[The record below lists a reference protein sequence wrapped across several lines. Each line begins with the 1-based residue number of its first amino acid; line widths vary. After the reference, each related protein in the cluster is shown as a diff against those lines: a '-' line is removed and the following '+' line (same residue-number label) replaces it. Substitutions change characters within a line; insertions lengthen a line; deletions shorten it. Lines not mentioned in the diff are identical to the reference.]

1 MADELYD
8 LIIIGGGLAGA
19 SFACALKNTKLNN
32 TESHRPLKVA
42 VVEAYALDTDAQP
55 SYDDRTV
62 ALSYGSSCIFR
73 NMGSSLNESDDQGLW
88 GLLARYA
95 QAIDTIHISD
105 RGHFGVTRLTKEQEG
120 VEALGYVLENRA
132 IGQQLYAELEHVTG
146 DDGACITL
154 FCPAKLTGLHQ
165 DEHQVS
171 IDISVEG
178 EGGQAN
184 RQTGRQI
191 CGKMLVAADG
201 NNSQVMKLLN
211 IGSNRHSYDQVALIT
226 NVTPGK
232 KHNNVAYE
240 RFTDSGPLAFLPMT
254 QNRCSVV
261 WTLSPEQADYLYAL
275 DEADFVANLQ
285 QRFGFRLGQIKKA
298 GSRHIYPLFLQSS
311 SQMVYGR
318 VALIG
323 NAAHSVH
330 PVAGQGFN
338 LALRDIA
345 LLAELLVDHYR
356 EAGDTDAGLTE
367 LETVQILLQQY
378 AELRE
383 QDIKRVYRFTD
394 TLVKTFSNAFAP
406 LAHLR
411 SASLL
416 LVDIIPDI
424 KHRLATQS
432 MGLDMGRG
440 SRLTRLNRGLRL

>member
-1 MADELYD
+1 MADEHYD

-19 SFACALKNTKLNN
+19 SLACALKNTRLLNIGLQ
-32 TESHRPLKVA
+32 RPLKVA
-42 VVEAYALDTDAQP
+42 VVEAYALDTEAQP

-73 NMGSSLNESDDQGLW
+73 NMGSSLNDSDEQGLW
-88 GLLARYA
+88 GLLAPYA
-95 QAIDTIHISD
+95 QSIDTIHISD
-105 RGHFGVTRLTKEQEG
+105 RGHFGVTQLTKEQEG

-132 IGQQLYAELEHVTG
+132 IGQQLYAQLEHVTE
-146 DDGACITL
+146 DDGARITL
-154 FCPAKLTGLHQ
+154 FCPATLTGLRQ
-165 DEHQVS
+165 DEQQVS
-171 IDISVEG
+171 IDISVEAAD
-178 EGGQAN
+178 GQTN
-184 RQTGRQI
+184 RLTSRQI
-191 CGKMLVAADG
+191 SGNMLVAADG
-201 NNSQVMKLLN
+201 NNSKVMKLLN
-211 IGSNRHSYDQVALIT
+211 IGSHRQSYDQVALIT

-261 WTLSPEQADYLYAL
+261 WTLSPEQADDLYAL
-275 DEADFVANLQ
+275 DEANFVASLQ
-285 QRFGFRLGQIKKA
+285 QRFGFRLGLIKKA
-298 GSRHIYPLFLQSS
+298 GSRHIYPLFLQSA
-311 SQMVYGR
+311 SQIVHRR

-356 EAGDTDAGLTE
+356 EASDADAGLAE
-367 LETVQILLQQY
+367 LENVEILLQQY

-394 TLVKTFSNAFAP
+394 TLVKTFSNAFTP

-411 SASLL
+411 SASLF

-424 KHRLATQS
+424 KHRLAIQS

-440 SRLTRLNRGLRL
+440 GRLTRLNRGLRL

>member
-42 VVEAYALDTDAQP
+42 VVEAYALDTEAQP

-62 ALSYGSSCIFR
+62 ALSYGSSCIFQ
-73 NMGSSLNESDDQGLW
+73 NMGSSLNDSNDRGVW
-88 GLLARYA
+88 GLLEPYA

-105 RGHFGVTRLTKEQEG
+105 RGHFGVTRLTREQEG

-132 IGQQLYAELEHVTG
+132 IGQQLYAELEHTSRDASSGASG
-146 DDGACITL
+146 DIGAEITL
-154 FCPAKLTGLHQ
+154 FCPASLVSLHQ
-165 DEHQVS
+165 DDRQVD
-171 IDISVEG
+171 IEISVDG
-178 EGGQAN
+178 VSK
-184 RQTGRQI
+184 QI
-191 CGKMLVAADG
+191 SGKILVAADG

-211 IGSNRHSYDQVALIT
+211 IGSNRQSYDQVALIT

-232 KHNNVAYE
+232 RHNNVAYE

-254 QNRCSVV
+254 QKRCSVV
-261 WTLSPEQADYLYAL
+261 WTLSPEQADYLYAM
-275 DEADFVANLQ
+275 DDAEFMAQLQ
-285 QRFGFRLGQIKKA
+285 QRFGFRLGQIKKV
-298 GSRHIYPLFLQSS
+298 GSRHIYPLFLQSA
-311 SQMVYGR
+311 SQIVHGR

-345 LLAELLVDHYR
+345 LLAELLVDSHR
-356 EAGDTDAGLTE
+356 QGEDLGQLEEA
-367 LETVQILLQQY
+367 QILLQQY
-378 AELRE
+378 ASLRE
-383 QDIKRVYRFTD
+383 QDINRVYRFTD
-394 TLVKTFSNAFAP
+394 ALVKTFSNAFAP

-411 SASLL
+411 SASLFL
-416 LVDIIPDI
+416 IDIIPDI

-440 SRLTRLNRGLRL
+440 GRLTRLNRGLRL

>member
-1 MADELYD
+1 MADEHYD

-19 SFACALKNTKLNN
+19 SLACALKNTELQ
-32 TESHRPLKVA
+32 RPLKIA

-62 ALSYGSSCIFR
+62 ALSYGSSCIFQ
-73 NMGSSLNESDDQGLW
+73 NMDSSLNKSDGQGLW
-88 GLLARYA
+88 GLLAEDA

-105 RGHFGVTRLTKEQEG
+105 RGHFGVTQLTKEQEG

-132 IGQQLYAELEHVTG
+132 IGKQLYAELAHVTEE
-146 DDGACITL
+146 DGARITL
-154 FCPAKLTGLHQ
+154 FCPAILTGLHQ
-165 DEHQVS
+165 DDQQVI

-178 EGGQAN
+178 ADGQKS
-184 RQTGRQI
+184 RQI
-191 CGKMLVAADG
+191 CGNMLVAADG
-201 NNSQVMKLLN
+201 NNSKVMKLLN
-211 IGSNRHSYDQVALIT
+211 IGSNRKSYDQVALIT

-275 DEADFVANLQ
+275 DEADFVASLQ

-298 GSRHIYPLFLQSS
+298 GSRHIYPLFLQSA
-311 SQMVYGR
+311 SQIVHGR

-345 LLAELLVDHYR
+345 LLAELLVDHCR
-356 EAGDTDAGLTE
+356 EASDADAGLAE
-367 LETVQILLQQY
+367 LENVQILLQQY

-394 TLVKTFSNAFAP
+394 TLVKTFSNALAP

-411 SASLL
+411 SASLF
-416 LVDIIPDI
+416 LVDVIPDI

-440 SRLTRLNRGLRL
+440 GRLTRLNRGLRL